1 VRRAEAYRVECF
13 GFPAEWWKNS
23 CSDEDPLDEETVE
36 EELEKKHGSRQGLV
50 RESMDCQ
57 MLCVL
62 NTGDFR
68 IDAYV
73 KHTNLAVST
82 DLLRIERMEKLL
94 RGEE

>member
-1 VRRAEAYRVECF
+1 
-13 GFPAEWWKNS
+13 
-23 CSDEDPLDEETVE
+23 
-36 EELEKKHGSRQGLV
+36 
-50 RESMDCQ
+50 